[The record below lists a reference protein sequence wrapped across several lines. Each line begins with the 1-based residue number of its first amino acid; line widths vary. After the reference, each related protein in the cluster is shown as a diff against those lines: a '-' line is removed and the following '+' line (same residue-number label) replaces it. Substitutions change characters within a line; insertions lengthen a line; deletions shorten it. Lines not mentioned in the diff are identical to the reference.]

1 MRIKLCSLHRG
12 PQGSCCSLS
21 PQGWTG
27 LQLSFAFVLVR
38 PPPGTHWGRGRH
50 GTVSSPCTPWDQLLT
65 CHSWICSVPPPPLH
79 CLDKHAQMLL
89 GSLKTGTAHRSL
101 CLPQPH
107 WGIFTFSDSWHFWD
121 LPIPSHKAAR
131 KRSCWFPAANWGRTG
146 RCRAELSPLR
156 ELQNPPSQLWGCTLL
171 WARGFGCPWGT

>member
-1 MRIKLCSLHRG
+1 MIETQTRIKLCSLHTG

-38 PPPGTHWGRGRH
+38 PSPGTHWGRGRH

-79 CLDKHAQMLL
+79 CSDKQAQMLL

-101 CLPQPH
+101 YLPQPH
-107 WGIFTFSDSWHFWD
+107 WGIFTFSDS
-121 LPIPSHKAAR
+121 LGISVTCP
-131 KRSCWFPAANWGRTG
+131 FP
-146 RCRAELSPLR
+146 LIK
-156 ELQNPPSQLWGCTLL
+156 LQGKGV
-171 WARGFGCPWGT
+171 AGFQ